1 MIINKKS
8 MKCQLFS
15 ERISI
20 WLQRNQRKFL
30 KLENKHAERHLD
42 SEDAVQ
48 IISIFKEYVA
58 LINNSLEESKEAP
71 ANELSD
77 LNEGV
82 KNKTNFRVRASD
94 DKNE

>member
-1 MIINKKS
+1 MINEKS

-15 ERISI
+15 ERINV

-42 SEDAVQ
+42 HEDSAQ
-48 IISIFKEYVA
+48 IISIFKEYVT

-71 ANELSD
+71 VNELTD
-77 LNEGV
+77 LN
-82 KNKTNFRVRASD
+82 
-94 DKNE
+94 